1 MYFTC
6 DDVFLTTFVYQP
18 AFSILQLKKNVKSL
32 IMLSVGNQ
40 NEYIAP
46 FFFHGILLSCIA

>member
-6 DDVFLTTFVYQP
+6 DDVFLTTFAYQP